1 MVRELARVLFGPDA
15 MPHVELARWNREDV
29 RGVARDDPILL
40 SQGVRGR
47 TLFEVLQSDDRDTV
61 VKSLDA
67 QSLSQ
72 AIVLAMLTMPE
83 DGTSS
88 QPLVGLLALSVI
100 EKSHNLR
107 DGDLSVF
114 ALLAGKPDNY
124 VCEERDDGG
133 GCRIVCIDNDHSFSA
148 PFTRGSGN
156 AVHLNVKSI
165 LFCMDQMHDAIHPQV
180 RDALCSA
187 RFDPLKVMK
196 EWLDRL
202 HRINSQGHS
211 VYIESRRTARDL
223 WSRQREPS
231 AIGIPFPPGVVE
243 GLCNKLRRLQSFL
256 GRTAKCTHM
265 EILSEIEPL
274 LAFRYV
280 ATLRRECTSHLEL
293 LTMLLTSRTAA
304 LCI

>member
-107 DGDLSVF
+107 DGVSPFLPSLQENRTIMCAKNEMTAV
-114 ALLAGKPDNY
+114 G
-124 VCEERDDGG
+124 VE
-133 GCRIVCIDNDHSFSA
+133 SSA
-148 PFTRGSGN
+148 STTTTP
-156 AVHLNVKSI
+156 
-165 LFCMDQMHDAIHPQV
+165 
-180 RDALCSA
+180 
-187 RFDPLKVMK
+187 
-196 EWLDRL
+196 
-202 HRINSQGHS
+202 SQ
-211 VYIESRRTARDL
+211 
-223 WSRQREPS
+223 
-231 AIGIPFPPGVVE
+231 
-243 GLCNKLRRLQSFL
+243 LRSP
-256 GRTAKCTHM
+256 AA
-265 EILSEIEPL
+265 P
-274 LAFRYV
+274 
-280 ATLRRECTSHLEL
+280 ATQCTS
-293 LTMLLTSRTAA
+293 M
-304 LCI
+304 